1 MAAVHSTGRPAAPV
15 TGTYVPLSTEMR
27 PDGRI
32 TGHSERRRR
41 RRGSALRSVRPVPR
55 PVAPP
60 PGRDVPGVAEELGG
74 LVADLREK
82 LPLREEEAAY
92 RAWITPAYWHAIERG
107 KRLPSVAVFVM
118 LARALGLDPRE
129 LLDALLERMH
139 YGRGAPPVFQ
149 RPLRPYPDAG
159 KGTDKG
165 IAARA

>member
-15 TGTYVPLSTEMR
+15 TGTFVPLSTEIR
-27 PDGRI
+27 PNTRVAGPP
-32 TGHSERRRR
+32 EPRRRR
-41 RRGSALRSVRPVPR
+41 RSPASRSERPVR
-55 PVAPP
+55 KPVAPP
-60 PGRDVPGVAEELGG
+60 PGHDIPGVAEEFGG
-74 LVADLREK
+74 LVADLRER
-82 LPLREEEAAY
+82 LPLREEQAAY